1 MRAWIYDRLFYS
13 LSKHWYRAVLNAL
26 PEGARLL
33 DVGVGTGTSL
43 LDNADLVRERGVRVE
58 GIDINTSYLK
68 ACQERIDER
77 GLGDCISVRE
87 RSVYDLTPEL
97 LGGEL
102 YDAVYFSAS
111 FMLLPDQRAALRVV
125 SRCLKPGGQICF
137 TQTFETKRTR
147 FWEVVKPLLYLFTSV
162 HFGVVTYEGPFLEML
177 REEGL
182 EVVRNEVLRLQG
194 PREMRVVMA
203 KPTQGS

>member
-13 LSKHWYRAVLNAL
+13 LSKHWYRSVLNAL

-43 LDNADLVRERGVRVE
+43 LANADLVRQRGARVE
-58 GIDINTSYLK
+58 GIDINMSYLK
-68 ACQERIDER
+68 ACQAGIDAL
-77 GLGDCISVRE
+77 GVGDCIRVRE
-87 RSVYDLTPEL
+87 RSVYDLTPAL

-125 SRCLKPGGQICF
+125 RACLKPGGQVCF
-137 TQTFETKRTR
+137 TQTFETQRTR
-147 FWEVVKPLLYLFTSV
+147 FWEVVKPLLYLFTTV

-177 REEGL
+177 REEGF
-182 EVVRNEVLRLQG
+182 EVTRNEVLRLQG
-194 PREMRVVMA
+194 SREMRVVMA
-203 KPTQGS
+203 KPTEMP